1 MKCLSVS
8 FSILFSFV
16 LIVNAQVNQDAPS
29 VLHQMENLN
38 SYWKGKQ
45 IQEPILKEKTFLPD
59 DVSLIQT
66 HLSLVEKTLRE
77 KDTKNLSAEQQ
88 YNRNQ
93 CLNILH
99 DYRLNGVFPKNT
111 HHAARTPYFIDNF
124 GTACAVGQLIVSTG
138 YESVAQKIR
147 SGNNYAYISE
157 LNQQYPELQLWAD
170 AYGFEI
176 DELAWIQPG
185 YCFNPC
191 VGYIRNVS
199 CYGVNDGCIGTY
211 PDMTGVGVSPYVYQE
226 QMWNGNQWG
235 QPPMFS
241 SGLCD
246 LPAGLYRHLVIDA
259 VSDSFSFEYTLTQP
273 DSISIAISSTDDA
286 GGCHGTAF
294 AQASGGVP
302 PYSYLWST
310 GDTTQSIADA
320 CFGTYSLTV
329 TDSNDCEKYASI
341 IVTSISTPTASVTH
355 GPIIGGVTPTIARVF
370 VRTDSVATVAIQ
382 FSTDNTF
389 SSIAK
394 TVSGQT
400 LAARDSSNI
409 FNATGLAPDTRYHV
423 RVLINGTESGNR
435 SSFKTFPQAG
445 QPGHYKFLFGSCQYE
460 LSDFD
465 SSLFVQM
472 KTEDANIYTPTGDW
486 GYPDKD
492 DGTNDLYLANP
503 PTSWAVDY
511 NKISAIY
518 KERYASSNSAFFI
531 RNIAMDYTHDDHD
544 YLNDNSAREAA
555 NIFEINP
562 FGGNFGEPKVAS
574 QPPQARLNLLQA
586 YREIFP
592 SYSLVDSTEG
602 IFHSYVMGNCEVFVL
617 DTRSARSPQH
627 AAIVESGG
635 EWMIQEPAGHSLLG
649 QIQMNWLLN
658 GLLNSTADWKIIVS
672 SVTFNAGY
680 KAVMDS
686 LFSIGKGSSPILGAD
701 VGGIYIS
708 TGLLGASQMSDLW
721 LGFPS
726 DQQALLDLVETN
738 NLKNIFIVSGDA
750 HSAALDD
757 GTNSGIPEL
766 MSANL
771 KKSNSQDP
779 LILSN
784 FIGYPLWNKGAS
796 GMGNQNFNSTYGKV
810 EVFGSDSVRLSAVD
824 ADGVEVCGHTFN
836 YESAD
841 TNTSVAPVAS
851 KEKFKVF
858 PNPSSDK
865 LFVETTNPEQQF
877 YFILISP
884 EGKEI
889 SRKFFSGKGELDLS
903 GLPNG
908 NYLYRILNEKYLHL
922 SSGVVSVIKH

>member
-1 MKCLSVS
+1 MRY
-8 FSILFSFV
+8 LFSSVAILV
-16 LIVNAQVNQDAPS
+16 LLNVKLEAQTDLT

-45 IQEPILKEKTFLPD
+45 IQEPLLQEKTFLPD

-77 KDTKNLSAEQQ
+77 KESSHLTPQQ
-88 YNRNQ
+88 RENRVH
-93 CLNILH
+93 CLDILH
-99 DYRLNGVFPKNT
+99 DYWKHGVFPINRY
-111 HHAARTPYFIDNF
+111 HAARTPYFIDDY
-124 GTACAVGQLIVSTG
+124 GTACAVGQLIIETG
-138 YESVAQKIR
+138 NESVAQKIR
-147 SGNNYAYISE
+147 AENNYAYIRE
-157 LNQQYPELQLWAD
+157 LNQQYPELQLWAN
-170 AYGFEI
+170 ANGFEM

-199 CYGVNDGCIGTY
+199 CYGGGDGCIGVQ
-211 PDMTGVGVSPYVYQE
+211 PDMTGVGTPPYSYE
-226 QMWNGNQWG
+226 GQMWDGSAWG
-235 QPPMFS
+235 QPPMMS

-246 LPAGLYRHLVIDA
+246 LSAGLYRYLVIDA
-259 VSDSFSFEYTLTQP
+259 VSDSFTYEYTLTQP
-273 DSISIAISSTDDA
+273 DSISIAMSSTDDA
-286 GGCHGTAF
+286 GGCHGSAF

-302 PYSYLWST
+302 PYAYLWST

-320 CFGTYSLTV
+320 CFGTYTVTV
-329 TDSNDCEKYASI
+329 TDSNNCTKTANI
-341 IVTSISTPTASVTH
+341 IVASISTPTTSVTH
-355 GPIIGGVTPTIARVF
+355 GPIIGGVTPTTARVF
-370 VRTDSVATVAIQ
+370 VRTDTVATVEIQ
-382 FSTDNTF
+382 FSTDNNF

-394 TVSGQT
+394 THTGQT
-400 LAARDSSNI
+400 IASRDSSNL
-409 FNATGLAPDTRYHV
+409 FTVTGLSPDTRYYV
-423 RVLINGTESGNR
+423 RVLINGTESGSR

-445 QPGHYKFLFGSCQYE
+445 AEGHYKFLFGSCQYE

-472 KTEDANIYTPTGDW
+472 KTEDANVFTPTGDW

-492 DGTNDLYLANP
+492 NGTNDLYLSNP

-511 NKISAIY
+511 NKVRAIY

-544 YLNDNSAREAA
+544 YLNDNSARDAA

-562 FGGNFGEPKVAS
+562 FGGNFGEPKVVS

-592 SYSLVDSTEG
+592 SYPLVDSTEG
-602 IFHSYVMGNCEVFVL
+602 IFHSYVLGNCEVFVL

-627 AAIVESGG
+627 AAIIESGG
-635 EWMIQEPAGHSLLG
+635 EWMIQEPVGHSILG
-649 QIQMNWLLN
+649 QTQMNWLLN

-726 DQQALLDLVETN
+726 DQQALLDLIETN
-738 NLKNIFIVSGDA
+738 DLKNIFIVSGDA

-757 GTNSGIPEL
+757 GANSGIPEL

-771 KKSNSQDP
+771 KKANSEDP

-810 EVFGSDSVRLSAVD
+810 EVFGNDSLRMSAID
-824 ADGVEVCGHTFN
+824 AAGVEVCGHTFL

-841 TNTSVAPVAS
+841 TTTIGVPTLS
-851 KEKFKVF
+851 KHQFKVF

-889 SRKFFSGKGELDLS
+889 GRKFFSGKGEMDLS
-903 GLPNG
+903 NLPNG
-908 NYLYRILNEKYLHL
+908 NYLYRILDERKLNLT
-922 SSGVVSVIKH
+922 SGKVSVLNP